1 MGVGADVSQEG
12 LESQSAY
19 TYYSSVVTVVER
31 LYFLSGPYGGE
42 WIEDEEQHT
51 DWSDSS
57 YFLSHSSLKTDTNAP
72 NSISHSRSVGG
83 PVLGT
88 GSDPR
93 STDPGLPPSQ
103 SSAFHRNPSG
113 QSFASCFEAN
123 QSLTPEGPRAALSSS
138 HSPPLSPSGRHLKDG
153 RKFFRSADFAFS
165 SPLSV
170 VVEDPSQQ
178 QVQGPDQG
186 PRSVLEPTEEEYPV
200 IEYDLKGVKGRGQH
214 GTGAGPG
221 PGPGPVSAL
230 SQSLQQTQNQFHN
243 QNPNNLS
250 LHLPY
255 ANDTPGSPLLSPY
268 MKPFGASGSS
278 FGPNATLNPSPS
290 WRHRERERDRGA
302 IRGGSV
308 GGISSL
314 IRMQSTGGSM
324 GGAMGHTHSHTGGST
339 LSAGHTHT
347 VSGGVDVKAMIGE
360 AKRRSDQRLNTDRQY
375 LHRLAFACVRVG
387 PTGFVWLSNISGKVS
402 DQNLNISTKHN
413 NMIGKCPQNL

>member
-1 MGVGADVSQEG
+1 MGIGTGASQEG
-12 LESQSAY
+12 LDTHTAY
-19 TYYSSVVTVVER
+19 TSYCSIVTVVER
-31 LYFLSGPYGGE
+31 LYFLSAPYGGE

-57 YFLSHSSLKTDTNAP
+57 YFLSHSSLKTDSTAP

-83 PVLGT
+83 SVLGT

-103 SSAFHRNPSG
+103 SSAFYRNPSG
-113 QSFASCFEAN
+113 QSFASCFESN

-138 HSPPLSPSGRHLKDG
+138 HSPPLSPSGRHPKDG
-153 RKFFRSADFAFS
+153 RKFFRSADFTFS

-178 QVQGPDQG
+178 QVQGLEQG
-186 PRSVLEPTEEEYPV
+186 PRSVLEPTEEGHPV
-200 IEYDLKGVKGRGQH
+200 IDYDPLGVKGRGQH
-214 GTGAGPG
+214 GTGPG
-221 PGPGPVSAL
+221 TGPVSAL
-230 SQSLQQTQNQFHN
+230 SQSLQQTQNQLHS
-243 QNPNNLS
+243 QNPSNLS
-250 LHLPY
+250 LHVPC

-324 GGAMGHTHSHTGGST
+324 SSVMGHPHSHAGGST
-339 LSAGHTHT
+339 LSAGHTHA

-402 DQNLNISTKHN
+402 DKHLKALNTQNMTK
-413 NMIGKCPQNL
+413 